1 MHRRAAGLA
10 DRPVLLQGRPQQLG
24 AERPELAH
32 PLQHRRGGPGPQGHV
47 EPEHGDGP
55 AGPEYHR
62 GGLRVG
68 PDVVLGGGR
77 DVAPARR
84 PAHDHESAHPVGQP
98 RLPPRGQRDVGQRPR
113 RDQRDLAGGSAHGID
128 DVVHGVPSG
137 RAGRGRRQRGPAQ
150 PGIAVYLPRVERRA
164 QQRPGAAR
172 GHRRPGRADE
182 LAYRQRVGRRLGQ
195 PDVAGH
201 GGDADQVDAGVPV
214 RERDRERV
222 VDPGIAVEDDS
233 GGHVRSPFLV
243 VPGMNVPNGLGAC
256 PRDLRAR
263 GCVASSARRSD
274 MHIPPIPAVE
284 NSDPEIA
291 RLIQDE
297 ARRQYEKARLIP
309 SENYVS
315 VAVLEAS
322 GSVLTNKYSEGYPG
336 RRYYEGQQFIDQ
348 IETIARDR
356 AKALF
361 GVDHANVQPYSGSP
375 ANLAVYLAFAEP
387 GDTVMGMALPMG
399 GHLTHGWSVSATGK
413 WFRAV
418 QYGVRH
424 DTGRVDLDEVRDLA
438 LKERPKIIFCGGT
451 AIPRTIDFPS
461 FAAIAAEA
469 GALLVA
475 DIAHIS
481 GLIAGG
487 AHPSPV
493 GHADVITTTTHKT
506 LRGPR
511 GAMIMSKAEHAAA
524 VDRAVF
530 PGLQGGPHNHT
541 TAAIAVALREAAQ
554 PSFSDYAHQVV
565 ANAKAL
571 AAALLDRGYSLVSGG
586 TDNHLILIDLTP
598 QGIAGKPAA
607 KALDRAGLEVNYNT
621 VPFDPRKP
629 FDPSGL
635 RIGTPAITTRGL
647 REEHMAPLAAWMDE
661 AVTAATKDDEA
672 TLERIAGQVRDL
684 LASFPA
690 PGWAS

>member
-1 MHRRAAGLA
+1 
-10 DRPVLLQGRPQQLG
+10 
-24 AERPELAH
+24 
-32 PLQHRRGGPGPQGHV
+32 
-47 EPEHGDGP
+47 
-55 AGPEYHR
+55 
-62 GGLRVG
+62 
-68 PDVVLGGGR
+68 
-77 DVAPARR
+77 
-84 PAHDHESAHPVGQP
+84 
-98 RLPPRGQRDVGQRPR
+98 
-113 RDQRDLAGGSAHGID
+113 
-128 DVVHGVPSG
+128 
-137 RAGRGRRQRGPAQ
+137 
-150 PGIAVYLPRVERRA
+150 
-164 QQRPGAAR
+164 
-172 GHRRPGRADE
+172 
-182 LAYRQRVGRRLGQ
+182 
-195 PDVAGH
+195 
-201 GGDADQVDAGVPV
+201 
-214 RERDRERV
+214 
-222 VDPGIAVEDDS
+222 
-233 GGHVRSPFLV
+233 
-243 VPGMNVPNGLGAC
+243 
-256 PRDLRAR
+256 
-263 GCVASSARRSD
+263 

-284 NSDPEIA
+284 SSDPEIA

-375 ANLAVYLAFAEP
+375 ANLAVYLAFAQP

-399 GHLTHGWSVSATGK
+399 GHLTHGWPVSATGK
-413 WFRAV
+413 WFRPV

-438 LKERPKIIFCGGT
+438 LKEQPKIIFCGGT
-451 AIPRTIDFPS
+451 AIPRTIDFPA

-511 GAMIMSKAEHAAA
+511 GAMIMSKAEHASA
-524 VDRAVF
+524 VDKAVF

-541 TAAIAVALREAAQ
+541 TAAIAVALHEAAQ
-554 PSFSDYAHQVV
+554 PEFRR
-565 ANAKAL
+565 L
-571 AAALLDRGYSLVSGG
+571 RPPGG
-586 TDNHLILIDLTP
+586 QERP
-598 QGIAGKPAA
+598 GAG
-607 KALDRAGLEVNYNT
+607 RRTAG
-621 VPFDPRKP
+621 PRLRP
-629 FDPSGL
+629 GL
-635 RIGTPAITTRGL
+635 RRHGQPPDPDGPHLQGHRRQAGRQGAGPGGHRDELQHGAVRPAQAVRPVRHQDRHARDHHPRPARGAHGAARRL
-647 REEHMAPLAAWMDE
+647 DGRGDHRRDQGRRSDRSTASPPRSATCWRPSPPLAGSP
-661 AVTAATKDDEA
+661 
-672 TLERIAGQVRDL
+672 RSR
-684 LASFPA
+684 
-690 PGWAS
+690 